1 LNLPSSREDAPPDA
15 LAKLPAKQ
23 RRSQITYDKLIE
35 SGFRLLEG
43 REWDAIPVAEIAEQ
57 AGYSVGAFY
66 ARFKN
71 KDEFQRA
78 LVRCFAAER
87 LAAID
92 RLFAE
97 ASDEELLG
105 AYFGDIVT
113 RLWRNRFFWRACLF
127 RSIQDPHFWEPMRQ
141 IAGRVRAE
149 FAARAA
155 RRIGRPL
162 TKAEALDLG
171 FALQLTN
178 GAINNMMINRP
189 GPISL
194 DDPDFVD
201 RLEQAFRKVSGWDA
215 LR

>member
-1 LNLPSSREDAPPDA
+1 LSLSSSREDAPRGEVVE
-15 LAKLPAKQ
+15 LPAKQ

-35 SGFRLLEG
+35 SGFALLED
-43 REWDAIPVAEIAEQ
+43 REWDAIPVAEIAER

-78 LVRCFAAER
+78 LVRTFAAER
-87 LAAID
+87 LAAIE
-92 RLFAE
+92 RLFAD
-97 ASDEELLG
+97 APDEDLLG

-127 RSIQDPHFWEPMRQ
+127 RSIQDPHFWEPMRE
-141 IAGRVRAE
+141 IALRVRTE
-149 FAARAA
+149 FATRAA
-155 RRIGRPL
+155 RRIGRPM
-162 TKAEALDLG
+162 TNDEALDLG

-189 GPISL
+189 GPIAL
-194 DDPDFVD
+194 EDPNFVD
-201 RLEQAFRKVSGWDA
+201 RLEQAFRKVSNWDS